1 MNSFQLAVR
10 SVIRK
15 PVKSILLF
23 LVIFMIS
30 LFLLAGMAS
39 KNASVATQDKTRQ
52 AIGAGLVLMEN
63 EENRYVRI
71 ENIIKEIGEN
81 TEGSLDGVTVEKL
94 EVAGG
99 TSWAVYTDNSFETLQ
114 IDAIERIA
122 AVSGISDYN
131 ITTAVTP
138 ANPVNFTR
146 IEDSDVDQSS
156 DFLGVSLIGTRK
168 MELDS
173 NVLSGN
179 VTLKDGRM
187 VAAGDSDVCVISVE
201 LAEKNQLSI
210 GDKLIA
216 IP

>member
-52 AIGAGLVLMEN
+52 AIGAGLVLMAN

-71 ENIIKEIGEN
+71 ENIIKEIGGN